1 MWDLFPLE
9 VDPLACL
16 LWIIRHQLMN
26 LALFVASP
34 SPDPAS
40 PHHSHPWKWPVFVCL
55 RQTRDCQ
62 HSNQESSS
70 KLGQVRHPIRW
81 YFFLYFMS
89 ATTLFA
95 ACRTWASPLYPWN
108 VLFTLLSLS
117 KSYGT
122 FHKKALLTLPRPWI
136 FFIYSDPLVF
146 KSHPK
151 NSSPIPYTNMPNS
164 YVFIN

>member
-81 YFFLYFMS
+81 YFFLYFVS
-89 ATTLFA
+89 ATTFFA

-122 FHKKALLTLPRPWI
+122 FHKKALLTLPRPWNI
-136 FFIYSDPLVF
+136 LYLFWSIGFQVPSKEFFTY
-146 KSHPK
+146 
-151 NSSPIPYTNMPNS
+151 PY
-164 YVFIN
+164 